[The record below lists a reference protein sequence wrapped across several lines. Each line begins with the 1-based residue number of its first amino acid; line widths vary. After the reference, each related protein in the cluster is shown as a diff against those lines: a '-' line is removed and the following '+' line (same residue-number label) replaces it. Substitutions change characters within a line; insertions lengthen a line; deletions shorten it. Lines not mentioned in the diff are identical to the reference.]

1 MHLFQ
6 LLLLCLL
13 LFFPLLPVLLRILNL
28 LLLSLQL
35 PSLLLRFLLYHIISS
50 ALTTTRFAKVQT
62 HQLHHI
68 GLEQI
73 HIPPGR
79 SFRLGQ
85 RTRIRCEE
93 GRGGTIDGLLRC
105 PGTIC
110 GDLHR
115 RLASGNIENCL
126 R

>member
-6 LLLLCLL
+6 LILLCLL
-13 LFFPLLPVLLRILNL
+13 LFFPQLLVLLHILNL
-28 LLLSLQL
+28 LLLILQPL
-35 PSLLLRFLLYHIISS
+35 FLLLRALLNLVISS
-50 ALTTTRFAKVQT
+50 VLTTTRFAKVQT

-68 GLEQI
+68 GLEKI

-93 GRGGTIDGLLRC
+93 GRGGAIDGLLRC

>member
-1 MHLFQ
+1 MSPSILLVLLHKLT
-6 LLLLCLL
+6 LLLL
-13 LFFPLLPVLLRILNL
+13 R
-28 LLLSLQL
+28 LQL
-35 PSLLLRFLLYHIISS
+35 PFLLLRAHLYLVISL

-79 SFRLGQ
+79 AFRLGQ

-93 GRGGTIDGLLRC
+93 GRGGSIDGLLRC
-105 PGTIC
+105 PSTIC

-126 R
+126 RR

>member
-1 MHLFQ
+1 MHLF
-6 LLLLCLL
+6 LL
-13 LFFPLLPVLLRILNL
+13 LFHCVLFFPQLLILLHILNL
-28 LLLSLQL
+28 LLLIL
-35 PSLLLRFLLYHIISS
+35 PSLLFRAHLNLIISS
-50 ALTTTRFAKVQT
+50 VLTTTRFAKVQP

-68 GLEQI
+68 GLEKI

-85 RTRIRCEE
+85 RARIRCEE
-93 GRGGTIDGLLRC
+93 GRGGTIDGLLGC